1 MASDREMNVAARANA
16 EQIER
21 WNGAGG
27 RAWVDSQE
35 LLDRILKPFED
46 ALVAAL
52 PRGSAQRL
60 LDVGCGT
67 GATTLAAARRLGAGA
82 ECVGVDISEPMLA
95 LARMRAE
102 REGLLARFLCADAQT
117 CELESGLYD
126 SIISRFGVMFF
137 DDPARAFANLR
148 RAAAAGASLRCIV
161 WRSAEENLFMTTAER
176 AAAPFLPNLPPRE
189 PDAPGQFAF
198 ADAGKMRA
206 ILEASGWSAIAFE
219 PLDVVCSMPEA
230 ALMPYATRLGPVGMV
245 LQDADE
251 ATRGRAIE
259 AVRGAFDAF
268 VHGDE
273 VRFDTACW
281 IVSAR
286 NPD

>member
-1 MASDREMNVAARANA
+1 MAARANA

-27 RAWVDSQE
+27 QAWVDSQE

-52 PRGSAQRL
+52 PLGSARRL

-67 GATTLAAARRLGAGA
+67 GATTLAAARRIGAGA

-102 REGLLARFLCADAQT
+102 REGLPARFLCADAQT
-117 CELESGLYD
+117 HEFEPGLYD

-148 RAAAAGASLRCIV
+148 RAARAGASLRCIV
-161 WRSAEENLFMTTAER
+161 WRSAEENPFMTTAER
-176 AAAPFLPNLPPRE
+176 AAAPLLPNLPPRE

-198 ADAGKMRA
+198 ADAGKVRA
-206 ILEASGWSAIAFE
+206 ILETGGWKEIAFE
-219 PLDVVCSMPEA
+219 PLDVVCTMPEP

-251 ATRGRAIE
+251 PTRAKVIDAIRA
-259 AVRGAFDAF
+259 AFAPF

-273 VRFDTACW
+273 VRFGTACW
-281 IVSAR
+281 NVSAK
-286 NPD
+286 NPG